1 MLCKRNLLLA
11 IAFAL
16 VAGAALAAEPDTAG
30 PEAVPEVAQP
40 AEPLVHVAVADAP
53 GDGET
58 ALAAALAKRLAAA
71 GLKEGS
77 PHSAEI
83 YLIEGMVEVSPAR
96 SGRQS
101 VRIDWR
107 VYGPDG
113 GTLGGV
119 SQTKLVRRG
128 SLDKRW
134 GAAADAAAR
143 AAIGG
148 IVKLIPR

>member
-1 MLCKRNLLLA
+1 MPGKRILLA
-11 IAFAL
+11 AISASML
-16 VAGAALAAEPDTAG
+16 SGAAFAAEPD
-30 PEAVPEVAQP
+30 VATLKMVS
-40 AEPLVHVAVADAP
+40 EPLVHVAVADAP

-77 PHSAEI
+77 PHSADI
-83 YLIEGMVEVSPAR
+83 YLIEGAVELAPASR
-96 SGRQS
+96 GRQS

-113 GTLGGV
+113 STLGGV

-128 SLDKRW
+128 SLDRKW

-143 AAIGG
+143 AAAGG
-148 IVKLIPR
+148 IAKLIPH

>member
-1 MLCKRNLLLA
+1 MIGKRTLLVA
-11 IAFAL
+11 IA
-16 VAGAALAAEPDTAG
+16 GAVIGGGVFAAEPEQAK
-30 PEAVPEVAQP
+30 PEAFKP
-40 AEPLVHVAVADAP
+40 AEPLVHIAVADAP

-77 PHSAEI
+77 PHSPSI
-83 YLIEGMVEVSPAR
+83 YLIEGIVEVAPAKA
-96 SGRQS
+96 GRQS

-107 VYGPDG
+107 VYAPDG

-119 SQTKLVRRG
+119 SQTKLVRKG
-128 SLDKRW
+128 ALDKKW

-143 AAIGG
+143 AAADG
-148 IVKLIPR
+148 IAKLIPR

>member
-1 MLCKRNLLLA
+1 MLGKRILLA
-11 IAFAL
+11 AIAASML
-16 VAGAALAAEPDTAG
+16 GGAALAAEP
-30 PEAVPEVAQP
+30 EVETLKTVS
-40 AEPLVHVAVADAP
+40 EPLVHVAVADAP

-77 PHSAEI
+77 PHSSEI
-83 YLIEGMVEVSPAR
+83 YLVEGVVELAPASR
-96 SGRQS
+96 GRQS

-107 VYGPDG
+107 VYSPDG

-128 SLDKRW
+128 SLDKSW
-134 GAAADAAAR
+134 GKAADAAAS
-143 AAIGG
+143 AAAQG
-148 IVKLIPR
+148 IAKLIPH

>member
-1 MLCKRNLLLA
+1 MPGKRIL
-11 IAFAL
+11 L
-16 VAGAALAAEPDTAG
+16 VAISASMLGGAALAAEP
-30 PEAVPEVAQP
+30 EVETLKTVS
-40 AEPLVHVAVADAP
+40 EPLVHVAVADAP

-83 YLIEGMVEVSPAR
+83 YLIEGAVELAPASR
-96 SGRQS
+96 GRQS

-113 GTLGGV
+113 STLGGV

-128 SLDKRW
+128 SLDKKW

-143 AAIGG
+143 AAAGG
-148 IVKLIPR
+148 IAKLIPH

>member
-1 MLCKRNLLLA
+1 MLGKRILLA
-11 IAFAL
+11 AIAASML
-16 VAGAALAAEPDTAG
+16 GGAALAAEP
-30 PEAVPEVAQP
+30 EVETLKTVS
-40 AEPLVHVAVADAP
+40 EPLVHVAVADAP

-77 PHSAEI
+77 PHSSEI
-83 YLIEGMVEVSPAR
+83 YLVEGVVELAPASR
-96 SGRQS
+96 GRQS

-107 VYGPDG
+107 VYSPDG

-128 SLDKRW
+128 SLDKSW
-134 GAAADAAAR
+134 GTAADAAAS
-143 AAIGG
+143 AAAQG
-148 IVKLIPR
+148 IAKLIPH